1 VDTRRLLACAFSTT
15 FGKRRYSPE
24 YEAYMK
30 EKRTKHVT
38 KPPRYDTAV
47 RFALMIEI
55 QALVAL

>member
-1 VDTRRLLACAFSTT
+1 LLACAFSTT